1 MSEREGDFEGLL
13 AKIEGPAASYVDTF
27 LAYRAALV
35 DAEKEGEALTLRQRA
50 LVRIAIAV
58 SIPSPELLE
67 ARRSAAKELASRDE
81 LEEVVCIATALRAG
95 AAVSYGRLAY
105 KYLKDDADSSPA
117 STEIAQI
124 RKDRELMAQFR
135 AASVGDFDRLM
146 AMLGE
151 MHRPGMPLSKLDY
164 ELIAIGCAT
173 ITQCAYCMERHVMT
187 AKTLGVHPS
196 QIAEVIHL
204 AVSDRVE
211 ASFLAARSL
220 I

>member
-1 MSEREGDFEGLL
+1 MSANDSNLEGLL
-13 AKIEGPAASYVDTF
+13 AKIEGPAASYVDAF
-27 LAYRAALV
+27 LEYRAGLISAV
-35 DAEKEGEALTLRQRA
+35 GDGAPLTPRQRA
-50 LVRIAIAV
+50 LVCIAV
-58 SIPSPELLE
+58 AVSVPSVELLE
-67 ARRSAAKELASRDE
+67 ARRDAAEGLVSREE
-81 LEEVVCIATALRAG
+81 LEEAVCIATALRAG

-105 KYLKDDADSSPA
+105 KYLKDGADNSPA
-117 STEIAQI
+117 STEISQI
-124 RKDRELMAQFR
+124 RKDRELMTEFR
-135 AASVGDFDRLM
+135 TAGSGNFERLT
-146 AMLGE
+146 AMLGV

-173 ITQCAYCMERHVMT
+173 ITQCAYCMERHVMA
-187 AKTLGVHPS
+187 AKALGVHSS